1 MRRRRRVRKAGVTN
15 TEFRLGTIEELPVA
29 DASVDVAMSN
39 CVVNLSPEKPRVF
52 REAFRV
58 IKPGGRL
65 LVSDIVLGAPL
76 PERVMASI
84 EAYVECVAGA
94 ALKRDY
100 LDAIAAAGFSDVCVV
115 KETSAANLLVGA
127 VPSDP
132 LVAAVLSVVGDADE
146 LRCLAANVMSIAVSA
161 RKAA

>member
-1 MRRRRRVRKAGVTN
+1 MRKAGVTN